1 MRENGASDEN
11 DYNDSS
17 AHEHFYLFPV
27 AGHK

>member
-1 MRENGASDEN
+1 MRKNGASNEN
-11 DYNDSS
+11 DYDNNG